1 MSLDCHGRKLT
12 RPRKGQGASAR
23 CYSVF
28 SAAVFLAIALVA
40 IKATYVGIS
49 SFWDWVSS
57 PGDYVSF
64 LYLSWA
70 ATASRSDLLFA
81 IVTGAIGVFLC
92 GLASSHPR
100 VSRFVFFGFVL
111 FGIVCLIYAIV
122 GRQAFAYFGSQLT
135 LQLLFLS
142 GDISQLRDSITPYLT
157 PPVLFALVGVTL
169 LYAGVTWTMHKVSR
183 CWSVRCWN
191 TVVAASFAGVLLWL
205 GLGTRLAGSNWF
217 ESQDQYIVENPHWT
231 MLESAFLELRGAR
244 DAALSIDFPRDDLND
259 FLNKCNAEESINH
272 PGINIHELRNQPIK
286 NLIVIVL
293 ESVGSRYLSIYD
305 TGSVATPLM
314 ASEAD
319 NALIFDNYY
328 TPVGW
333 TAHALTAIL
342 HSVHVPVKR
351 YNTTSFSLDRIP
363 GPSIGAVLR
372 QRGYRTAFLSA
383 GDPHWASTGIL
394 DTSAFDVI
402 KIGSQL
408 APGDTNS
415 SWGVSDEHLFQAIQD
430 FTDDQSE
437 RPFFLF
443 AWTDQT
449 HHPYKLGDKKL
460 DDEKSPFERYLAIL
474 TGVDRYIG
482 QLFNHLRETGLADD
496 TLVVVTGDHGEAF
509 GKTHANNG
517 HGFSV
522 YDEELRVPLM
532 LWNPRIFSGNTREST
547 IGSHVSLAPTLLH
560 LLGES
565 PPCEWHG
572 YSLFSDD
579 HPGRAYL
586 FAAAWGQY
594 LLGVRDDEWKY
605 IIDARRGT
613 EELYRLADDPLE
625 QTNVAST
632 HPERALRL
640 RRRLAAML
648 KFNEA
653 NYSWMK

>member
-1 MSLDCHGRKLT
+1 MKE
-12 RPRKGQGASAR
+12 QGAVAR
-23 CYSVF
+23 YYSVF
-28 SAAVFLAIALVA
+28 WAAIFLAITLVA

-57 PGDYVSF
+57 PGDYFSF

-70 ATASRSDLLFA
+70 AAASRSDLLFA
-81 IVTGAIGVFLC
+81 IATGVIGASLC

-100 VSRFVFFGFVL
+100 VSRFVCCGFIL

-135 LQLLFLS
+135 LQLLSLS
-142 GDISQLRDSITPYLT
+142 GDISQLRDSIMPYLT
-157 PPVLFALVGVTL
+157 APVLIALICVPLLYVGVI
-169 LYAGVTWTMHKVSR
+169 WTMHEVSR
-183 CWSVRCWN
+183 CWSVRRWN
-191 TVVAASFAGVLLWL
+191 TVVAVSLVGVFLWL
-205 GLGTRLAGSNWF
+205 GLGIRLAGSNWF
-217 ESQDQYIVENPHWT
+217 KAQDQYIVENPHWT

-244 DAALSIDFPRDDLND
+244 DAALSIDFPGDDLND
-259 FLNKCNAEESINH
+259 FLNKDKAEERINH
-272 PGINIHELRNQPIK
+272 PGINSHELRNQPIK

-305 TGSVATPLM
+305 NTSAATPLM
-314 ASEAD
+314 ASEAE

-333 TAHALTAIL
+333 TAYALTAIL
-342 HSVHVPVKR
+342 HSVHVPIKR
-351 YNTTSFSLDRIP
+351 YNTTSFSPEHIP
-363 GPSIGAVLR
+363 SPSIGAVLR
-372 QRGYRTAFLSA
+372 QRGYHTAFLSA

-394 DTSAFDVI
+394 DASAFELV

-408 APGDTNS
+408 APEDTNS

-430 FTDDQSE
+430 FTDDQSK

-449 HHPYKLGDKKL
+449 HHPYKLGDEKL

-474 TGVDRYIG
+474 TEVDRYIG
-482 QLFNHLRETGLADD
+482 HLFNHLQETGLADD
-496 TLVVVTGDHGEAF
+496 TLVVITGDHGEAF

-522 YDEELRVPLM
+522 YDEEVRVPLM
-532 LWNPRIFSGNTREST
+532 LWNPRIFSGKNRESK
-547 IGSHVSLAPTLLH
+547 IGSHVNLAPTLLH

-565 PPCEWHG
+565 PPDAWHG
-572 YSLFSDD
+572 HSLFSRD
-579 HPGRAYL
+579 HPERAYL

-594 LLGVRDDEWKY
+594 LLGIRDEEWKY
-605 IIDARRGT
+605 INNARYGT
-613 EELYRLADDPLE
+613 EELYRLSDDPLE
-625 QTNVAST
+625 QTNLAST
-632 HPERALRL
+632 YPERALRL
-640 RRRLAAML
+640 RQRLAAML

-653 NYSWMK
+653 SYSSMK